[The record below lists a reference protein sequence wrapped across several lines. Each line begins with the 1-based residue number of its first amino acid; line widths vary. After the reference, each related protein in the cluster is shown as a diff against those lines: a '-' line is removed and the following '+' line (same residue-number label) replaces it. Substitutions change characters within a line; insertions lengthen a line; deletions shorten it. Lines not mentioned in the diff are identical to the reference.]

1 MRLIEEH
8 ASGDI
13 LIAAQDRYDRGVGNE
28 DIPWQAEQREARRKA
43 TEDLR

>member
-13 LIAAQDRYDRGVGNE
+13 LLAAQDRYARGVGNE
-28 DIPWQAEQREARRKA
+28 DIPWQAAQDIERRKL
-43 TEDLR
+43 TKD